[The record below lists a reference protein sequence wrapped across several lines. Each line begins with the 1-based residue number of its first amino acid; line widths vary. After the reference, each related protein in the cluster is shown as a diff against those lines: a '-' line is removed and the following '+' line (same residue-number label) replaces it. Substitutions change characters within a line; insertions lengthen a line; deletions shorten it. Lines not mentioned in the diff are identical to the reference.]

1 MSADR
6 PASDF
11 GPDLPTR
18 AQIEAMDQA
27 DPLLL
32 MRRRFDLPGGLIY
45 LDGNSLGALP
55 RGVAAHL
62 GEVTRQQWGDR
73 LIAGWSE
80 GWMDLPLKT
89 GALIAPLIGADE
101 DEVIACDSTSINL
114 FKLAAAA
121 LLARPD
127 RSVILSEE
135 GNFPTDLYMFDGLA
149 RLASLAGRPIHLRT
163 VSADHLIDALDE
175 DVALLALTHVNFR
188 TARAHDMANLSAA
201 AHQKGALC
209 LWDLSHSVGAVAV
222 DLHQSGADLAVG
234 CGYKFLNGGPGA
246 PAFLYVAKAMQNKL
260 DNPLAGWMGHRDPFA
275 FAPGYEPAP
284 DIRRFACGTPPI
296 LGLSALH
303 QALTLF
309 SEVDLE
315 ALFEKGQALCDVFL
329 SLIARHADLCV
340 LSPTKRGA
348 RGCHVALAHPDA
360 RAITGRLAARGVVV
374 DFRPPDIMRFGFAAL
389 YCRYIDAYDAAMIL
403 NSECCVSPQALADG
417 GL

>member
-1 MSADR
+1 
-6 PASDF
+6 
-11 GPDLPTR
+11 
-18 AQIEAMDQA
+18 
-27 DPLLL
+27 
-32 MRRRFDLPGGLIY
+32 
-45 LDGNSLGALP
+45 
-55 RGVAAHL
+55 
-62 GEVTRQQWGDR
+62 
-73 LIAGWSE
+73 
-80 GWMDLPLKT
+80 MDLPLKT

-246 PAFLYVAKAMQNKL
+246 RLFFMWPKPCKTSWII
-260 DNPLAGWMGHRDPFA
+260 PLRAGWGIAIPL
-275 FAPGYEPAP
+275 PLPPAMNP
-284 DIRRFACGTPPI
+284 PPI
-296 LGLSALH
+296 SGALP
-303 QALTLF
+303 
-309 SEVDLE
+309 V
-315 ALFEKGQALCDVFL
+315 
-329 SLIARHADLCV
+329 AR
-340 LSPTKRGA
+340 
-348 RGCHVALAHPDA
+348 
-360 RAITGRLAARGVVV
+360 
-374 DFRPPDIMRFGFAAL
+374 RPFW
-389 YCRYIDAYDAAMIL
+389 
-403 NSECCVSPQALADG
+403 V
-417 GL
+417 